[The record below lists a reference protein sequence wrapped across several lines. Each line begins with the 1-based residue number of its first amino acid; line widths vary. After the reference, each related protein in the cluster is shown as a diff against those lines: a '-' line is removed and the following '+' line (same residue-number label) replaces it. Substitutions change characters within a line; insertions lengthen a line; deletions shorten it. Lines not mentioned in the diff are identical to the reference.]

1 MRKILVALSGG
12 VDSAAACVIL
22 RQQGYEV
29 GGATMLLRDG
39 GEQEAEDARRAAQAL
54 GIDFHCFD
62 LRKEFCH
69 IIIGN
74 FKEVYQ
80 QGGTPNPCVL
90 CNQKMK
96 FGIFLQKALE
106 LGYDGIATGHYAQ
119 VDKVGDRT
127 ILRLASDPAKDQTYM
142 LWGLDQWQLSHTVFP
157 LGAVCNKEETRR
169 LAQEAGLELA
179 RKKDSQD
186 ICFVPDGDYLKF
198 LTDGGLVPREG
209 NFITCEGKILGK
221 HRGLEAYTVGQR
233 RGLGIAFGQRAY
245 VLGKRGSDVIIG
257 EDAQLFARRVLVE
270 QVNYIP
276 FDTLREPMEVTAK
289 LRYSARTA
297 RALLLPT
304 EQGCELIF
312 EEPQRAITPGQSAVF
327 YDGDKVIGGGI
338 IVGSAS
344 ENHLG
349 GKENEL

>member
-12 VDSAAACVIL
+12 VDSAAACVLL

-39 GEQEAEDARRAAQAL
+39 AESEVEDARKAAQVL

-62 LRKEFCH
+62 LRKEFCDS
-69 IIIGN
+69 IIGN
-74 FKEVYQ
+74 FREVYR

-106 LGYDGIATGHYAQ
+106 LGYDAIATGHYAQ
-119 VDKVGDRT
+119 IEQQEGRSL
-127 ILRLASDPAKDQTYM
+127 LRLASDPAKDQTYM

-198 LTDGGLVPREG
+198 LTDRGLVPQEG
-209 NFITCEGKILGK
+209 NFVTCEGKILGK

-245 VLGKRGSDVIIG
+245 VLGKRGTDVIIG
-257 EDAQLFARRVLVE
+257 DDAQLYARRVLVE

-276 FDTLREPMEVTAK
+276 FDTLEAPMKVTAK
-289 LRYSARTA
+289 LRYSARSA
-297 RALLLPT
+297 PALLIPA
-304 EQGCELIF
+304 EGGCELLF
-312 EEPQRAITPGQSAVF
+312 DAPQRAITPGQSAVF

-338 IVGSAS
+338 ITGSAT
-344 ENHLG
+344 ENNLG